1 MCDVLDVLHLKLVRF
16 CGQYRVVWE
25 ECCGGLR
32 KPVCISQG
40 VFVFHGVYVCF

>member
-1 MCDVLDVLHLKLVRF
+1 MCDVFDVLHLKLVRV

-40 VFVFHGVYVCF
+40 VFVFHGV